1 MKRTTPNTKKEK
13 LAGTPPPPRT
23 NTDCQEFIR
32 ALEELDQPWNWVVQ
46 AFIRLLQL
54 DDAENRWAPQIKNY
68 TYSQTPLK
76 DGRWF
81 LPNSRHAQH
90 GPVPLGIV
98 LQNVFEIAIR
108 DAWTQQIKDG
118 QGHTHLIEQA
128 RLVPVAML
136 GPGALFGAFEFCD
149 LLACIPSLRNYEV
162 SAGSR
167 AFKIVPKGGD
177 SIRTPSGAFFNWLK
191 NSKRC
196 EAWREGRADHD
207 ELIRYYELDASWNA
221 TILLLTQTPLNLT
234 PKERNLLDV
243 FQNEA
248 WRQSRHLREGHLKW
262 LRHDMNPEEFRIRTK
277 ALAAASKFKRKVE
290 LALTEECL
298 VFGNPTKLEEYGPC
312 SGLLEKINIELANRE
327 QLQQTD
333 VLTPLLL
340 HDTGS
345 PSFLSFSDD
354 ALVFGTSGDFTQIQ
368 DATDTIAKSL
378 QSGGKLSCDISLATQ
393 KGGRADAFWR
403 GAIQLKPRFPTLPCL
418 NAVRDL
424 ADNNVFES
432 SAVVIA
438 QHLLEETGSL
448 IQSLIEIGG
457 KVLASRIFVVGKPYS
472 SNLRVWQRISNLGV
486 NVEDLF
492 FAWKPG
498 EFDGAYRYACGKLW
512 GSVQTHLSK
521 STDIKRILILDDG
534 GMLFQ
539 TVPSQLAKS
548 HVVAGVEQT
557 SKGLPV
563 AAECIFPV
571 VGVACSAAKK
581 KLEPSIVAETV
592 WQKLEMIL
600 PQACA
605 AKTMA
610 VCGLGNVGERLAE
623 FIIDRF
629 RLHNSVAGIDGRR
642 LIVFDVNKNRLDEF
656 IRNHSGSL
664 VVRAGGLAELFE
676 AADVVFGCTGIDL
689 TAGIVP
695 KLDAIK
701 GAKTRFLVSC
711 SSFDIEFA
719 SLLKKSELNPNLSPF
734 DLAQYKNPKG
744 TCFLIPHAGFPITF
758 DRAPASAPIEQMQMT
773 RGLLLAGLLQAA
785 SLAANEPRPNG
796 LVPLNTQMQ
805 IAVVKAWRE
814 AKVREESWLSDYW
827 FGKRDEAQSVERESQ
842 PPKTSP

>member
-1 MKRTTPNTKKEK
+1 MKRSIPNTKRRK
-13 LAGTPPPPRT
+13 LTVTPSPAPT
-23 NTDCQEFIR
+23 NSDCQEFIA
-32 ALEELDQPWNWVVQ
+32 ALEELKQPCNWVVQ

-54 DDAENRWAPQIKNY
+54 DGAKNRWAPQLLNY
-68 TYSQTPLK
+68 TYGQTPLQ
-76 DGRWF
+76 DGHWF
-81 LPNSRHAQH
+81 LPKLKTAQH

-98 LQNVFEIAIR
+98 HTNVFEVSIR
-108 DAWTQQIKDG
+108 DSWM
-118 QGHTHLIEQA
+118 QGAVAKQRLI
-128 RLVPVAML
+128 PVAML

-149 LLACIPSLRNYEV
+149 LRASVSSLRNYEV

-167 AFKIVPKGGD
+167 AFKIVPKRGD
-177 SIRTPSGAFFNWLK
+177 SIRTSTGAFFKSLK
-191 NSKRC
+191 NSNRC

-207 ELIRYYELDASWNA
+207 ELIRYYELDGSWKA

-234 PKERNLLDV
+234 PKERDLIDV

-262 LRHDMNPEEFRIRTK
+262 LRHDLNPQEFSVRTV

-290 LALTEECL
+290 LALAEECL

-312 SGLLEKINIELANRE
+312 SSLLEKINGELANRE
-327 QLQQTD
+327 QLQQYD
-333 VLTPLLL
+333 VLAPLLV

-345 PSFLSFSDD
+345 PSYLSLSED

-368 DATDTIAKSL
+368 KATKTIAESL
-378 QSGGKLSCDISLATQ
+378 QSAAKLSCDISLATQ
-393 KGGRADAFWR
+393 KGGRADEFWR
-403 GAIQLKPRFPTLPCL
+403 GAIQLKPRFPNLPCL
-418 NAVRDL
+418 KAIRDL
-424 ADNNVFES
+424 ADKNVFDG
-432 SAVVIA
+432 SAVAIA
-438 QHLLEETGSL
+438 QHLLEETGSM

-457 KVLASRIFVVGKPYS
+457 QGLPSRIFVIGKPYS
-472 SNLRVWQRISNLGV
+472 SNFRVWQRISNLGV

-498 EFDGAYRYACGKLW
+498 EFDGAYRGACKKLW
-512 GSVQTHLSK
+512 SSVSTHLSK
-521 STDIKRILILDDG
+521 NTDIKRVLILDDG

-539 TVPSQLAKS
+539 TVPSQLVNS
-548 HVVAGVEQT
+548 HVVVGVEQT

-563 AAECIFPV
+563 AAKSAFPV

-581 KLEPSIVAETV
+581 RLEPSIVAETI

-610 VCGLGNVGERLAE
+610 VCGLGNVGERLTE

-629 RLHNSVAGIDGRR
+629 KLRETGGNSSGRK
-642 LIVFDVNKNRLDEF
+642 LLVFDRNKKVMNGFHTRGSV
-656 IRNHSGSL
+656 IRAS
-664 VVRAGGLAELFE
+664 GLAEAFE
-676 AADVVFGCTGIDL
+676 ESEVIFGCTGTDL
-689 TAGIVP
+689 TEDIVD
-695 KLDAIK
+695 KLDGIK
-701 GAKTRFLVSC
+701 NGKTRYLVSC

-734 DLAQYKNPKG
+734 DLAQYINPKG
-744 TCFLIPHAGFPITF
+744 TFFLIPQAGFPITF

-785 SLAANEPRPNG
+785 SLAANERRPKG
-796 LVPLNTQMQ
+796 LISLDTQMQ

-814 AKVREESWLSDYW
+814 AKVRDESWLSDYW
-827 FGKRDEAQSVERESQ
+827 FGKLDEVQSVERASL
-842 PPKTSP
+842 PPKTSA